1 VTHAPRLPI
10 LVGLPLAVAAG
21 LAIPVQ
27 GRINGALGVRLND
40 GIAAAVV
47 SFTTGLLLMIAV
59 SLALPR
65 GRAGLAQIVP
75 ALRERRFPPV
85 YVMAGAIGAFFVF
98 AQSFTVGL
106 LGVALFTVATVTGQT
121 LSGLLVDR
129 MGIGPAG
136 RKSVTGI
143 RVLGTVLT
151 IAAVAWAV
159 SPRFGGGP
167 GAASA
172 DPAQLLLPVLL
183 PVAAGFLMS
192 FQQAMNGTA
201 TMHYGTPIAATLVNF
216 IAGATVLW
224 AAWLIKVAV
233 AGAGNALPGEWWYYL
248 GGPMGC
254 AFIGLGALLVRS
266 LGVLVTGLGM
276 IAGQLL
282 GSLGL
287 DVFFPTPGTVVA
299 LATVLGTVVTL
310 GAIILATLPWPRG
323 AFRRERP
330 VKRGAT
336 PTPGAGQL
344 PAAAGTPQGGSS
356 KAAPP
361 GESPGR

>member
-1 VTHAPRLPI
+1 MTHAPRLPLI
-10 LVGLPLAVAAG
+10 AGLPLAVAAG

-27 GRINGALGVRLND
+27 GRINGALGARLND

-47 SFTTGLLLMIAV
+47 SFTTGLILMIMV
-59 SLALPR
+59 SVVLPR
-65 GRAGLAQIVP
+65 GRRGLAQILP

-85 YVMAGAIGAFFVF
+85 YVLAGGIGAFFVF

-129 MGIGPAG
+129 LGIGPAG
-136 RKSVTGI
+136 KKSVTGI

-159 SPRFGGGP
+159 SPRFGGAG
-167 GAASA
+167 GAGGSGGGAE
-172 DPAQLLLPVLL
+172 PAQLLLPVLL
-183 PVAAGFLMS
+183 PVIAGFLMS
-192 FQQAMNGTA
+192 FQQAMNGMA
-201 TMHYGTPIAATLVNF
+201 TVHYGTPIAATLVNF
-216 IAGATVLW
+216 ISGATVLW
-224 AAWLIKVAV
+224 LAWLIKLAV
-233 AGAGNALPGEWWYYL
+233 AGAGDGLPPEWWYYL

-287 DVFFPTPGTVVA
+287 DLVLPAPGTVVA
-299 LATVLGTVVTL
+299 LPTVLGTVLTL
-310 GAIILATLPWPRG
+310 GAIVLATLPWPRG
-323 AFRRERP
+323 AL
-330 VKRGAT
+330 KR
-336 PTPGAGQL
+336 
-344 PAAAGTPQGGSS
+344 
-356 KAAPP
+356 
-361 GESPGR
+361 

>member
-1 VTHAPRLPI
+1 MTHTPRLP
-10 LVGLPLAVAAG
+10 LLAGLPLAVGAG

-27 GRINGALGVRLND
+27 GRINGALGARLND

-47 SFTTGLLLMIAV
+47 SFSTGLVLMILI

-65 GRAGLAQIVP
+65 GRAGLARIIP
-75 ALRERRFPPV
+75 AVRSRAFPPI
-85 YVMAGAIGAFFVF
+85 YVLAGGIGALFVF

-129 MGIGPAG
+129 LGIGPAG
-136 RKSVTGI
+136 KKSVTAI
-143 RVLGTVLT
+143 RVIGCVLT

-159 SPRFGGGP
+159 SPRFAAPGGG
-167 GAASA
+167 SA
-172 DPAQLLLPVLL
+172 GGPETLLVPLLLPVL
-183 PVAAGFLMS
+183 AGFLMS

-201 TMHYGTPIAATLVNF
+201 TVHYGTPIAATLMNF
-216 IAGATVLW
+216 VAGTAVLW
-224 AAWLIKVAV
+224 LAWGIKVAV
-233 AGAGNALPGEWWYYL
+233 AGPGNALPADWWYYL

-254 AFIGLGALLVRS
+254 VFIGLGALLVRS

-287 DVFFPTPGTVVA
+287 DLLVPAPGTVVA
-299 LATVLGTVVTL
+299 PATVLGTLLTL
-310 GAIILATLPWPRG
+310 AAIILATLPWPRG
-323 AFRRERP
+323 AFRRQRP
-330 VKRGAT
+330 VG
-336 PTPGAGQL
+336 
-344 PAAAGTPQGGSS
+344 
-356 KAAPP
+356 
-361 GESPGR
+361 